1 MIDPA
6 RRVTG
11 PRMGPVARRGGSIAL
26 PSSAISAF
34 EVVSAAIL
42 LDQTGDYGD
51 ATARTG
57 FNGNGWVCKAQM
69 PWLVGQTFDPTKI
82 VLTVNDP
89 GYDAAGN
96 VVTRSRTVR
105 GRIILNRQY
114 NAETSPQSSN
124 DGITFTVHFTLTDTL
139 FSGSTIVAASAE
151 AGFYGA
157 SAAGAIAAPANNSTR
172 VYPKPLWTFYNAQQ
186 DRVTGASWRVEG
198 MASSRWGQQGLM
210 VPRVEFIA
218 KDHLGNAAATQVA
231 TDTELSQIQKNGNIA
246 ECYPVVIPTTNLTQV
261 TASDQFGT
269 VNVKVYPWIGDADA
283 VLDLEVDGF
292 AWPTIRPLT
301 PLRFVC
307 DKNATY
313 GGAIAF
319 VKSGASGGAVGAE
332 GNEAAI
338 RATPF
343 PTIDAAANAL
353 PAWNNT
359 NRGHNDHS
367 GAKIYLMD
375 DNGADVIHAIGANI
389 TAAAGSCWTE
399 VLPDPANTG
408 VASWRPGGS
417 NRRVTSLFKW
427 RARLETTATTDNLD
441 GNNDNANLMA
451 CLDHPPGASKADI
464 VHTAL
469 PASVLFYRFGLGYV
483 RNAHL
488 SGANAS
494 GRRVFAGTGA
504 TRTQQQAFGFTTV
517 KSGVEAAWSFVAWML
532 VGCDTWRGTFQE
544 ADTVGVPN
552 LDSSIGGFI
561 YNNTLFSCQAA
572 NEICRRYDTQHYGYA
587 LIQNN
592 LERAGVGSTACL
604 LIGGDSRTT
613 AFDNVVEAY
622 TGTPDDG
629 SSIGRSNR
637 AYLDVAGTAGV
648 IKRMTSF
655 GCLWGEF
662 NNKRHPFIANTTER
676 GRVGAAEYSHHVGNG
691 ANVSVRGSSGGTAP
705 SPTSWLGEA
714 WPEDSEPYAAGA
726 VGVTYVSNMVGAA
739 SAGNGNYRLTGATN
753 DAYDRIPAGMQR
765 LKRDIAGVLRL
776 NDGRGAAGPYERT
789 DVS

>member
-11 PRMGPVARRGGSIAL
+11 PRMGALGRRVAVAL
-26 PSSAISAF
+26 PSSAISAL

-57 FNGNGWVCKAQM
+57 FNGNGWVCRAQM

-82 VLTVNDP
+82 TLRVNDP

-96 VVTRSRTVR
+96 VVTRERIIR
-105 GRIILNRQY
+105 GRLILNRQY
-114 NAETSPQSSN
+114 AFETSPQSSN

-139 FSGSTIVAASAE
+139 FSGSTIVAATAE

-172 VYPKPLWTFYNAQQ
+172 VYPKPLWFFYNIQQ
-186 DRVTGASWRVEG
+186 DRVTGSSWRVEG

-218 KDHLGNAAATQVA
+218 KDHLGNAAPTQVA
-231 TDTELSQIQKNGNIA
+231 TDTELSQIQKNGNIG
-246 ECYPVVIPTTNLTQV
+246 ECYPAVIPTANLAQV
-261 TASDQFGT
+261 TDSTQFGT
-269 VNVKVYPWIGDADA
+269 VNVRIFPWIGDSGAITN
-283 VLDLEVDGF
+283 LEVDGF
-292 AWPTIRPLT
+292 AWPTIRPFT

-307 DKNATY
+307 DKNSTY

-319 VKSGASGGAVGAE
+319 VKSGASGGTVYAE
-332 GNEAAI
+332 GNEATA
-338 RATPF
+338 RANPF
-343 PTIDAAANAL
+343 PTINAAANAL

-375 DNGADVIHAIGANI
+375 NDGADIVHAIGASI
-389 TAAAGSCWTE
+389 TAAPGSCWTE
-399 VLPDPANTG
+399 VMPDPANTA
-408 VASWRPGGS
+408 VASWRPGAS
-417 NRRVTSLFKW
+417 NRAVTSLFRW
-427 RARLETTATTDNLD
+427 RARLETTTTTDNLD
-441 GNNDNANLMA
+441 GGNSNANVMVA
-451 CLDHPPGASKADI
+451 LDHVPGQSKMDI
-464 VHTAL
+464 VHTTA
-469 PASVLFYRFGLGYV
+469 PATTLLYRYGLGYV

-488 SGANAS
+488 MGANPSAARLIS
-494 GRRVFAGTGA
+494 GLST
-504 TRTQQQAFGFTTV
+504 TRTQQQVLGLTTV
-517 KSGVEAAWSFVAWML
+517 KSGLAGVWSFTPWL
-532 VGCDTWRGTFQE
+532 IIGCDVWRGRFDE
-544 ADTVGVPN
+544 ADTAAVPN

-561 YNNTLFSCQAA
+561 YNNTFYSCQGL
-572 NEICRRYDTQHYGYA
+572 NQICFRYDTGALGYA
-587 LIQNN
+587 LLQNN
-592 LERAGVGSTACL
+592 LERAGTGSTACL
-604 LIGGDSRTT
+604 GIGADSSLTP
-613 AFDNVVEAY
+613 FDNVVEAY

-629 SSIGRSNR
+629 SSIGRTNR
-637 AYLDVAGTAGV
+637 GYADVAGTAGV

-662 NNKRHPFIANTTER
+662 NNKRHPFITNTTER
-676 GRVGAAEYSHHVGNG
+676 GRVGSAEYSHHVGNSG
-691 ANVSVRGSSGGTAP
+691 NVSVRGSASGTTTGPA
-705 SPTSWLGEA
+705 SWLGEA
-714 WPEDSEPYAAGA
+714 WPEDSEPYAAGG
-726 VGVTYVSNMVGAA
+726 VGVTYVDNKVGAA
-739 SAGNGNYRLTGATN
+739 SAGNGNYRLTGVNNA
-753 DAYDRIPAGMQR
+753 AYNRIPAGMQR